1 MHDSQSEDGCVFITL
16 GVCAM
21 AKKTKSKPMK
31 EILRR
36 LEKFQ
41 HIRIIVF
48 EEKVILNQPIE
59 SWPTCD
65 ALISFYSDGFP
76 LEKAIAY
83 SKLRRPYLVNDLEA
97 QYMLMDRKKVYECM
111 QSEGIPV
118 PRYACVIR
126 DDPKNPVNVIEHDD
140 AIEVSR
146 FLFL

>member
-1 MHDSQSEDGCVFITL
+1 MVDKMHDSNSEDGCLFISL

-48 EEKVILNQPIE
+48 EERVILKQPIE
-59 SWPTCD
+59 AWPLCD

-83 SKLRRPYLVNDLEA
+83 SQLRKPYLVNDLEA
-97 QYMLMDRKKVYECM
+97 QYVLMDRKKVYEAL
-111 QSEGIPV
+111 QSEGVPV
-118 PRYACVIR
+118 PRYACVER
-126 DDPKNPVNVIEHDD
+126 NDTTPANVVEHDD
-140 AIEVSR
+140 TIEVN
-146 FLFL
+146 L